1 MLPLSQP
8 HNIKPI
14 LLSNALAHYPQFRF
28 INGQKLLWSPILK
41 KTFAIRPEERVRLA
55 LVDYLTYEAG
65 VSTSRISFESP
76 VKLVGDKSSSRTDII
91 CYDQDFK
98 PLLLVEC
105 KAPDIKL
112 DEKAAIQIARYNQKV
127 EAPFLLISNGVLDFW
142 FRIKKDKIQ
151 SLAAIPKQFHPKNNP
166 EYSSIYWE
174 ERAFMGTKLLPEI
187 RSYVIEQCRLLFG
200 EPHQPVKFLNF
211 DGFSP
216 EFALSHYYRIF
227 GQPENSKIGLSL
239 SANPYGDTRLNG
251 VLNQNGA
258 NTAFFTTSLNLLA
271 ENVHFNSEIH
281 SAQGVQELDLSTKTD
296 FNFETNLAEL
306 VFEISQLLLT
316 FS

>member
-1 MLPLSQP
+1 MRRTYKIGS
-8 HNIKPI
+8 I

-28 INGQKLLWSPILK
+28 RDGQKLLWNPILK
-41 KTFAIRPEERVRLA
+41 KTFVIRPEERVRLA
-55 LVDYLTYEAG
+55 LVDYLTMEAN

-76 VKLVGDKSSSRTDII
+76 VKLAGDKSSSRTDII

-127 EAPFLLISNGVLDFW
+127 GAPFLLISNGMLDFW
-142 FRIKKDKIQ
+142 FKSEDDKVH
-151 SLAAIPKQFHPKNNP
+151 ACPEIPEQFQPNGSP
-166 EYSSIYWE
+166 EYASLYWE
-174 ERAFMGTKLLPEI
+174 ERAFIGSKPAPKI
-187 RSYVIEQCRLLFG
+187 RSYLTEQCRLLFG
-200 EPHQPVKFLNF
+200 EAHQPVKFLNF

-227 GQPENSKIGLSL
+227 GQPENSKIGLSI
-239 SANPYGDTRLNG
+239 SANPYGGSQLNG

-271 ENVHFNSEIH
+271 EDVHPNTEIH
-281 SAQGVQELDLSTKTD
+281 SAQGVKKLDLSKRTD
-296 FNFETNLAEL
+296 FNFEIDLAE
-306 VFEISQLLLT
+306 IIPSIRQLLLT